1 MSSSSKLTVAVIGG
15 GHLGKIHTRLMK
27 TNQAVDLVAVAEP
40 SPLAQQAIIDEFD
53 VEVVSDYKKLVGQ
66 VDAVVI
72 ATPTRTHFE
81 IADFW
86 LDNQVHCLIEKPLT
100 DSVTDARALTEK
112 ALQNNCIVSVGHCE
126 RFNPAIRTALKLV
139 GQPKF
144 VQAARMSG
152 FTFRSTDIGVVHDL
166 MIHDIDLVNSI
177 FDGDAEFV
185 HGTGTSVMSSHED
198 ISQALVKF
206 SGGGVA
212 NLTASRCSFSAERS
226 FQIFGTQGYANVD
239 LSNNKV
245 SFVKVPSWI
254 KERRYDLMSLAPE
267 QQAFVRDQLFT
278 KIMPKS
284 EVEVPRTNAILD
296 EHNDWLS
303 AINERTPLTVTAQ
316 HGTEAVAIAQQVI
329 DSIGQN
335 SWNQSPAADP
345 IKILEA
351 TTSELPAVEELFDAI
366 AKAA

>member
-1 MSSSSKLTVAVIGG
+1 MSGSNKLRMAVIGG
-15 GHLGKIHTRLMK
+15 GHLGRIHTRLMK
-27 TNQAVDLVAVAEP
+27 ANQSVDLVAVAEP

-72 ATPTRTHFE
+72 ATPTRTHFQ

-86 LDNQVHCLIEKPLT
+86 LDNHVHCLIEKPLT
-100 DSVTDARALTEK
+100 DSVSDAQALSDKATENK
-112 ALQNNCIVSVGHCE
+112 CIVSVGHCE
-126 RFNPAIRTALKLV
+126 RFNPAIKAALKLV

-177 FDGDAEFV
+177 FEGDAEFV
-185 HGTGTSVMSSHED
+185 HGTGTSVLSSHED

-239 LSNNKV
+239 LTNSKV
-245 SFVKVPSWI
+245 SFVKVPDWI
-254 KERRYDLMSLAPE
+254 KDQHYDLMSLTAE
-267 QQAFVRDQLFT
+267 QQSHIRDELFT
-278 KIMPKS
+278 KILPKS
-284 EVEVPRTNAILD
+284 EVEVPRANAIED

-303 AINERTPLTVTAQ
+303 AISEGTPLSVTVQQGAD
-316 HGTEAVAIAQQVI
+316 AVGIAQQVI

-335 SWNQSPAADP
+335 SWNQSAGVGPKGIFDG
-345 IKILEA
+345 
-351 TTSELPAVEELFDAI
+351 TSVELPAVKKLPDLAT
-366 AKAA
+366 KAA